1 MRAIITLLLCAALAA
16 ALGGCGP
23 APAEAGAG
31 GGTPPSAFA
40 DGPQPTPRPITTV
53 AFVGDSLTARCD
65 LSLYYPARTAYN
77 FGVDGD
83 TVANVRERMGE
94 VYAAKPS
101 ALVLLAGINDL
112 AGLFAQPEAVAGE
125 LDALLAEIKTS
136 LPETYI
142 LVQSLYPVNINVD
155 IPLSSAVNER
165 VSETNALLRDIC
177 DEGGYIYIDVYS
189 ALVNA
194 DGELAEEYTVDGVHI
209 SERGYEVISNTV
221 EGSLAEFA

>member
-31 GGTPPSAFA
+31 GETPPSAFA

-65 LSLYYPARTAYN
+65 LALYYPARTAYN

-83 TVANVRERMGE
+83 TVENVRERMGE
-94 VYAAKPS
+94 VYAAEPS
-101 ALVLLAGINDL
+101 AVVLLAGINDL

-125 LDALLAEIKTS
+125 LDALLAEIKTN
-136 LPETYI
+136 LPEAYI
-142 LVQSLYPVNINVD
+142 FVQSLYPVNINVD
-155 IPLSSAVNER
+155 IPLSSAIGDRVVQTNE
-165 VSETNALLRDIC
+165 LLRDIC
-177 DEGGYIYIDVYS
+177 DEGGYVYIDVHS
-189 ALVNA
+189 ALVNP
-194 DGELAEEYTVDGVHI
+194 DGELAEDYTVDGVHI
-209 SERGYEVISNTV
+209 SERGYEVISKTV
-221 EGSLAEFA
+221 EAALAKFA